1 LNYTIATNG
10 DIYQDNV
17 VIGNIGVVD
26 FENYDYLTKTADNLY
41 IPVEGATIVASN
53 ATFQQGMLEASN
65 VNVIDEMVNMIT
77 IQRAYEAGQKMIQTV
92 DSTLEHAVNNV
103 GRV

>member
-1 LNYTIATNG
+1 
-10 DIYQDNV
+10 
-17 VIGNIGVVD
+17 
-26 FENYDYLTKTADNLY
+26 
-41 IPVEGATIVASN
+41 
-53 ATFQQGMLEASN
+53 MLEASN